1 MTPRGFDPK
10 AMAGKVPAPERRVE
24 VLVIGAGPAGTAA
37 ALEARAGGA
46 EVLLIDENPVSAGL
60 MGLDV
65 PHYWGGRYT
74 GAVQVKARMMEQV
87 FAANPALAQAF
98 EAGVEVELGVYC
110 WGAWVPGYGL
120 ASLPE
125 PLAGLAD
132 EERSWM
138 VGFERLILATGARD
152 VAFSF
157 EGWDQPGVMGA
168 RAFEAL
174 IGTYD
179 TFAGRRIAILG
190 SGRLAT
196 RTASLALAKGL
207 EVAALVDVAEPP
219 YGPAARGGALSEAG
233 VDLLTSHAPVRVAG
247 GVNGVE
253 RLVVRHMA
261 SGVERAIDCDTV
273 VQAISLTPCIELLD
287 VLGGRLVQKP
297 ALGGYAPANVNG
309 VNGTWTSLSGVFIA
323 GDVSGGPGGA
333 GVTADVARADGRRA
347 ARAALFSLGRAP
359 KPGEWRTAEQESA
372 ADEFVWM
379 TSRLGTWPYDV
390 VAYQQ
395 AWMRALM
402 AVTAPSVI
410 VCQCEEVTREALL
423 AVRQPAYLG
432 PPPPALA
439 ARDLGR
445 LLEDGPANQD
455 QIKRLTRACMG
466 PCQARRCREQVALI
480 LACASNESAERIP
493 LAGYRAPVRPLPLSV
508 LAAWDEDPVMAAHW
522 DVWFGIKGQW
532 TPYADIGT
540 ERESLY
546 DNLLGGDTHL

>member
-1 MTPRGFDPK
+1 VSVRGFDPK
-10 AMAGKVPAPERRVE
+10 ALAGKVPPPERRVE
-24 VLVIGAGPAGTAA
+24 VLVIGAGPAGIAA

-46 EVLLIDENPVSAGL
+46 EVLLIDENPVSSGL

-74 GAVQVKARMMEQV
+74 GAVRVKARMVEQV
-87 FAANPALAQAF
+87 FAANPALEQAF
-98 EAGVEVELGVYC
+98 EAGVGVELGVYC

-138 VGFERLILATGARD
+138 MGFERLVLATGAHD

-157 EGWDQPGVMGA
+157 HGWEQPGVMGA
-168 RAFEAL
+168 RALQTLLDPYEA
-174 IGTYD
+174 
-179 TFAGRRIAILG
+179 FAGRRLAILG
-190 SGRLAT
+190 SGGLAT

-207 EVAALVDVAEPP
+207 EVAALVDIADAAEASADEVGPLVA
-219 YGPAARGGALSEAG
+219 AG
-233 VDLLTSHAPVRVAG
+233 VEILMSHVPVRAAG
-247 GVNGVE
+247 AANGVE
-253 RLVVRHMA
+253 RLMVRDRATGAERVV
-261 SGVERAIDCDTV
+261 DCDTI
-273 VQAISLTPCIELLD
+273 VQAVSLTPTIELLD
-287 VLGGRLVQKP
+287 VLGASLAMQPK
-297 ALGGYAPANVNG
+297 LGGHAPVSPD
-309 VNGTWTSLSGVFIA
+309 GTATSLPEVFVA
-323 GDVSGGPGGA
+323 GDVAGVPGGV
-333 GVTADVARADGRRA
+333 GLTAEDAQAAGRRA
-347 ARAALFSLGRAP
+347 GRAVLASLGRAP
-359 KPGEWRTAEQESA
+359 APPPTAGASSPVDA
-372 ADEFVWM
+372 
-379 TSRLGTWPYDV
+379 
-390 VAYQQ
+390 VARQQ

-402 AVTAPSVI
+402 AANDASVT

-423 AVRQPAYLG
+423 AVRQPTYLG
-432 PPPPALA
+432 SPPPALA

-466 PCQARRCREQVALI
+466 PCQARRCREQVALM
-480 LACASNESAERIP
+480 LACASNESAERVP

>member
-1 MTPRGFDPK
+1 VAGVPPAAAGVSSVTRRGFDPK
-10 AMAGKVPAPERRVE
+10 ALAGKVPAAERRVE

-37 ALEARAGGA
+37 AIEARAGGA
-46 EVLLIDENPVSAGL
+46 EVLLVDENPVSAGL

-87 FAANPALAQAF
+87 FAANPALEQAF

-157 EGWDQPGVMGA
+157 GGWNQPGVMGA
-168 RAFEAL
+168 RAL
-174 IGTYD
+174 GTLLESYD
-179 TFAGRRIAILG
+179 AFSGRRLAILG
-190 SGRLAT
+190 SGELAI
-196 RTASLALAKGL
+196 RTASLALSKGIEIAAMIEL
-207 EVAALVDVAEPP
+207 GDAAEGPLDEIAALAAAGAEI
-219 YGPAARGGALSEAG
+219 
-233 VDLLTSHAPVRVAG
+233 LTSHVPVSAAG
-247 GVNGVE
+247 GANGVE
-253 RLVVRHMA
+253 RLSVRDLTT
-261 SGVERAIDCDTV
+261 GVERTLECDTV
-273 VQAISLTPCIELLD
+273 VQAVGLTPAIELLD
-287 VLGGRLVQKP
+287 VLGASLAMQP
-297 ALGGYAPANVNG
+297 TLGGHAPVSAD
-309 VNGTWTSLSGVFIA
+309 GTATSLAQVFIA
-323 GDVSGGPGGA
+323 GDVAGTPGGSA
-333 GVTADVARADGRRA
+333 LTPEDAEASGRRA
-347 ARAALFSLGRAP
+347 AQVVLASFGRAP
-359 KPGEWRTAEQESA
+359 GPAPATR
-372 ADEFVWM
+372 
-379 TSRLGTWPYDV
+379 
-390 VAYQQ
+390 VASPVDAVARQQ

-402 AVTAPSVI
+402 ATTDPTVI

-480 LACASNESAERIP
+480 LACASNESAERVP

-546 DNLLGGDTHL
+546 DNLLGGGDMHL

>member
-1 MTPRGFDPK
+1 VTPRGFDPK
-10 AMAGKVPAPERRVE
+10 ALAGKVPPPERRVE

-65 PHYWGGRYT
+65 PHYWGGRYST
-74 GAVQVKARMMEQV
+74 AVQAKARMMERV
-87 FAANPALAQAF
+87 VAANPGLEQAF
-98 EAGVEVELGVYC
+98 DAGIDVELGVYC

-132 EERSWM
+132 DDRSWM
-138 VGFERLILATGARD
+138 VSFQRLIVATGARD
-152 VAFSF
+152 VALSF
-157 EGWDQPGVMGA
+157 KGWDQPGVMGA
-168 RAFEAL
+168 RALQAL
-174 IGTYD
+174 LDPYD
-179 TFAGRRIAILG
+179 AFTGRRLAILG
-190 SGRLAT
+190 SGPLAT

-207 EVAALVDVAEPP
+207 EVVALLDIADAPLGPADEIAAL
-219 YGPAARGGALSEAG
+219 AAGGVE
-233 VDLLTSHAPVRVAG
+233 VVTSHVPTRAVG

-253 RLVVRHMA
+253 RLALRHLPDGA
-261 SGVERAIDCDTV
+261 ERDLECDTI
-273 VQAISLTPCIELLD
+273 VQAVSLTPTIELLD
-287 VLGGRLVQKP
+287 VLGASLAMQP
-297 ALGGYAPANVNG
+297 ALGGHVPVSPD
-309 VNGTWTSLSGVFIA
+309 GTGTSLAEVFLAGEIA
-323 GDVSGGPGGA
+323 GTPGGA
-333 GVTADVARADGRRA
+333 GLTREAAEACGRRA
-347 ARAALFSLGRAP
+347 GRAVLASLRRGP
-359 KPGEWRTAEQESA
+359 APAPRPRA
-372 ADEFVWM
+372 
-379 TSRLGTWPYDV
+379 TSPIDA
-390 VAYQQ
+390 VARQQ
-395 AWMRALM
+395 DWMRALM
-402 AVTAPSVI
+402 AAGDASVV

-432 PPPPALA
+432 PPPPASA

-445 LLEDGPANQD
+445 LLEDGPASQD
-455 QIKRLTRACMG
+455 QVKRLTRACMG

-480 LACASNESAERIP
+480 LACASNEAAERVP

-540 ERESLY
+540 ERESLS
-546 DNLLGGDTHL
+546 DNLLGGDGSR

>member
-1 MTPRGFDPK
+1 VSARGFDPK
-10 AMAGKVPAPERRVE
+10 ALAGKVPPPERRVE
-24 VLVIGAGPAGTAA
+24 VLVIGAGPAGAAA

-46 EVLLIDENPVSAGL
+46 QVLLIDENPIAAGL
-60 MGLDV
+60 MGLDA
-65 PHYWGGRYT
+65 PHYWGARYT
-74 GAVQVKARMMEQV
+74 GAVQVKARMMAQM
-87 FAANPALAQAF
+87 FAASPALERAF

-157 EGWDQPGVMGA
+157 KGWDQPGVMGA
-168 RAFEAL
+168 RALQAL
-174 IGTYD
+174 LHPYD
-179 TFAGRRIAILG
+179 AFAGRRLAILG
-190 SGRLAT
+190 SGDLAV
-196 RTASLALAKGL
+196 RTAGLAMARGL
-207 EVAALVDVAEPP
+207 EVGALVDIAETAQGPADEIAALVA
-219 YGPAARGGALSEAG
+219 AG
-233 VDLLTSHAPVRVAG
+233 VDIFTGHVPVRAAG
-247 GVNGVE
+247 GANGVE
-253 RLVVRHMA
+253 RLTIRDLA
-261 SGVERAIDCDTV
+261 TGAERALDCDTV
-273 VQAISLTPCIELLD
+273 VQAISLTPAVELLD
-287 VLGGRLVQKP
+287 VLGGSLAMQP
-297 ALGGYAPANVNG
+297 GLGGHAPVSPD
-309 VNGTWTSLSGVFIA
+309 GTATSLAQVFLA
-323 GDVSGGPGGA
+323 GDMAGTPGGA
-333 GVTADVARADGRRA
+333 GLSPEAAEASGRRA
-347 ARAALFSLGRAP
+347 ARAVLASLGRASP
-359 KPGEWRTAEQESA
+359 PPESGTPPTSP
-372 ADEFVWM
+372 ADALA
-379 TSRLGTWPYDV
+379 R
-390 VAYQQ
+390 QQ

-402 AVTAPSVI
+402 ATTDPSVI

-455 QIKRLTRACMG
+455 QVKRLTRACMG

-480 LACASNESAERIP
+480 LACASNERAERIP

-522 DVWFGIKGQW
+522 DVWFGIRGQW

-540 ERESLY
+540 AREGLH

>member
-1 MTPRGFDPK
+1 VVSARGFDPK
-10 AMAGKVPAPERRVE
+10 ALPGKVPPPERRVE

-46 EVLLIDENPVSAGL
+46 AVLLIDENPVSSGL

-87 FAANPALAQAF
+87 VAANPALEQAF

-157 EGWDQPGVMGA
+157 KGWDQPGVMGA
-168 RAFEAL
+168 RALQAL
-174 IGTYD
+174 LDRYD
-179 TFAGRRIAILG
+179 AFAGRRLAILG
-190 SGRLAT
+190 AGPLAM
-196 RTASLALAKGL
+196 RAASLALGKGL
-207 EVAALVDVAEPP
+207 EVAALVDIAAAPE
-219 YGPAARGGALSEAG
+219 GPVEEIAALASAGTEILTAHVPVGASGGA
-233 VDLLTSHAPVRVAG
+233 
-247 GVNGVE
+247 NGVE
-253 RLVVRHMA
+253 RLIVRELTTGAERVV
-261 SGVERAIDCDTV
+261 DCDTV
-273 VQAISLTPCIELLD
+273 VQAISLTPTVELLD
-287 VLGGRLVQKP
+287 VLGASLAMQP
-297 ALGGYAPANVNG
+297 TLGGHAPVSPD
-309 VNGTWTSLSGVFIA
+309 GTATSLAEVFLA
-323 GDVSGGPGGA
+323 GDLAGTPDGSGL
-333 GVTADVARADGRRA
+333 TADDAEASGRRA
-347 ARAALFSLGRAP
+347 GEAVLASLGRAP
-359 KPGEWRTAEQESA
+359 APLA
-372 ADEFVWM
+372 ARRVPSPVDA
-379 TSRLGTWPYDV
+379 
-390 VAYQQ
+390 VARQQ

-402 AVTAPSVI
+402 AASDASVM

-480 LACASNESAERIP
+480 LACASNESADRVP

-508 LAAWDEDPVMAAHW
+508 LAAWDEDPVIAAYW

>member
-1 MTPRGFDPK
+1 MGARGFDPK
-10 AMAGKVPAPERRVE
+10 ALAGKVPAPRRRVE

-37 ALEARAGGA
+37 AIAARAGGA
-46 EVLLIDENPVSAGL
+46 EVLLIDENPGSAGL

-74 GAVQVKARMMEQV
+74 GAVQIKARMMEQV
-87 FAANPALAQAF
+87 FAANPALERAF

-138 VGFERLILATGARD
+138 VGFERLIVAAGARD
-152 VAFSF
+152 IGFSF
-157 EGWDQPGVMGA
+157 TGWDQPGVMGA
-168 RAFEAL
+168 RAL
-174 IGTYD
+174 GTLLESYD
-179 TFAGRRIAILG
+179 AFSGRRLAILG
-190 SGRLAT
+190 SGELAIG
-196 RTASLALAKGL
+196 TASLALSKGL
-207 EVAALVDVAEPP
+207 EIAAMIDVADAPQGSSDEI
-219 YGPAARGGALSEAG
+219 GALAAAG
-233 VDLLTSHAPVRVAG
+233 AEILTSHVPVRATG
-247 GVNGVE
+247 GTNGVE
-253 RLVVRHMA
+253 RLTLRDLRTGA
-261 SGVERAIDCDTV
+261 ERTLECDTV
-273 VQAISLTPCIELLD
+273 VQAVSLTPAIELLD
-287 VLGGRLVQKP
+287 VLGASLAMQPG
-297 ALGGYAPANVNG
+297 LGGHAPVSPD
-309 VNGTWTSLSGVFIA
+309 GTATSLAQIFIA
-323 GDVSGGPGGA
+323 GDVAGTPGGSA
-333 GVTADVARADGRRA
+333 LTPEDAEASGRRA
-347 ARAALFSLGRAP
+347 AQAVLASLGRMPVPAP
-359 KPGEWRTAEQESA
+359 AARVASA
-372 ADEFVWM
+372 VDA
-379 TSRLGTWPYDV
+379 
-390 VAYQQ
+390 VARQQ

-402 AVTAPSVI
+402 ATTDPTVI

-432 PPPPALA
+432 APPPALV

-480 LACASNESAERIP
+480 LACASNESAERVP

-546 DNLLGGDTHL
+546 DNLLGGDMHL

>member
-10 AMAGKVPAPERRVE
+10 ALAGKVPAPDRRVE
-24 VLVIGAGPAGTAA
+24 VLVIGAGPAGVAA

-87 FAANPALAQAF
+87 FAANPALEQAF

-132 EERSWM
+132 DERSWM

-157 EGWDQPGVMGA
+157 KGWDQPGVMGA
-168 RAFEAL
+168 RALHAL
-174 IGTYD
+174 LSPYD
-179 TFAGRRIAILG
+179 AFSGRRLAILG
-190 SGRLAT
+190 SGALAA
-196 RTASLALAKGL
+196 RTASLALAKGV
-207 EVAALVDVAEPP
+207 EVAALVDISEAAQAPGDEIAALVA
-219 YGPAARGGALSEAG
+219 AG
-233 VDLLTSHAPVRVAG
+233 VDILTSHVPVRVAG
-247 GVNGVE
+247 GANGVE
-253 RLVVRHMA
+253 RLAVRDLTTGM
-261 SGVERAIDCDTV
+261 ERALDCDTV
-273 VQAISLTPCIELLD
+273 VQAVSLIPAIELLD
-287 VLGGRLVQKP
+287 VLGASLAMQP
-297 ALGGYAPANVNG
+297 TLGGHAPVSPD
-309 VNGTWTSLSGVFIA
+309 GTMTSLPQVFLAGDIA
-323 GDVSGGPGGA
+323 GTPGGA
-333 GVTADVARADGRRA
+333 AIAREDAEASGRRA
-347 ARAALFSLGRAP
+347 ARAVLASLGRAP
-359 KPGEWRTAEQESA
+359 PASPSPGPRSHVDA
-372 ADEFVWM
+372 
-379 TSRLGTWPYDV
+379 V
-390 VAYQQ
+390 VRQQ

-402 AVTAPSVI
+402 ATTEPSVI

-423 AVRQPAYLG
+423 AVRQPVYLG
-432 PPPPALA
+432 PAPPALA

-480 LACASNESAERIP
+480 LACASNESAERVP

-540 ERESLY
+540 ERESL
-546 DNLLGGDTHL
+546 DDDLLGGDMHL

>member
-1 MTPRGFDPK
+1 VVSARGFDPK
-10 AMAGKVPAPERRVE
+10 ALPGKVPPPERRVE

-46 EVLLIDENPVSAGL
+46 AVLLIDENPVSSGL

-87 FAANPALAQAF
+87 VAANPALEQAF
-98 EAGVEVELGVYC
+98 EAGIEVELGVYC

-138 VGFERLILATGARD
+138 VGFQRLILATGARD
-152 VAFSF
+152 VALSF
-157 EGWDQPGVMGA
+157 KGWDQPGVMGA
-168 RAFEAL
+168 RAFQAL
-174 IGTYD
+174 LDPYD
-179 TFAGRRIAILG
+179 AFAGRRLAILG
-190 SGRLAT
+190 SGPLAT

-207 EVAALVDVAEPP
+207 EVGALVDVANRAH
-219 YGPAARGGALSEAG
+219 GPADEIASLAAAGVEIINAHVPVAALGGA
-233 VDLLTSHAPVRVAG
+233 D
-247 GVNGVE
+247 GVE
-253 RLVVRHMA
+253 HLTVRHL
-261 SGVERAIDCDTV
+261 STGTERSLDCDTV
-273 VQAISLTPCIELLD
+273 VQAISLTPTVELLD
-287 VLGGRLVQKP
+287 VLGVALAMQP
-297 ALGGYAPANVNG
+297 ALGGHAPVSQD
-309 VNGTWTSLSGVFIA
+309 GTATSRAEVFVAGDIA
-323 GDVSGGPGGA
+323 GTPGGA
-333 GVTADVARADGRRA
+333 SLTPEAAAASGRRA
-347 ARAALFSLGRAP
+347 ARAALASLGRAVAP
-359 KPGEWRTAEQESA
+359 PLGARTILPVDA
-372 ADEFVWM
+372 
-379 TSRLGTWPYDV
+379 
-390 VAYQQ
+390 VARQQ
-395 AWMRALM
+395 DWMRALM
-402 AVTAPSVI
+402 AASDPSVI

-432 PPPPALA
+432 PPPAALA
-439 ARDLGR
+439 ARDLVR

-480 LACASNESAERIP
+480 LACASNESAERVS

-508 LAAWDEDPVMAAHW
+508 LAAWDEDLVMAAHW
-522 DVWFGIKGQW
+522 DVWFGIRGQW

-546 DNLLGGDTHL
+546 DNLLSGDAHL

>member
-1 MTPRGFDPK
+1 VTLRGFDPK
-10 AMAGKVPAPERRVE
+10 ALAGKVPPPERRVE

-74 GAVQVKARMMEQV
+74 AAVQAKARMMEQV
-87 FAANPALAQAF
+87 FAANPALEQAF

-132 EERSWM
+132 DARSWM

-157 EGWDQPGVMGA
+157 RGWDQPGVMGA
-168 RAFEAL
+168 QALDALVSPYDAFS
-174 IGTYD
+174 
-179 TFAGRRIAILG
+179 GRRLAILG
-190 SGRLAT
+190 SGALAA

-207 EVAALVDVAEPP
+207 EVAALVDIAEAAQAPADEIAALVA
-219 YGPAARGGALSEAG
+219 AG
-233 VDLLTSHAPVRVAG
+233 VDILTSHVPVGAAG
-247 GVNGVE
+247 GANGVE
-253 RLVVRHMA
+253 RLAIRDLATGM
-261 SGVERAIDCDTV
+261 ERAIACDTV
-273 VQAISLTPCIELLD
+273 VQAVSLTPAIELLD
-287 VLGGRLVQKP
+287 VLGASLAMQP
-297 ALGGYAPANVNG
+297 ALGGHAPVSPD
-309 VNGTWTSLSGVFIA
+309 GTVTSLLQVFLA
-323 GDVSGGPGGA
+323 GEVAGAPGGA
-333 GVTADVARADGRRA
+333 GLSLEYAEASGRRA
-347 ARAALFSLGRAP
+347 AHAALASLGRAAP
-359 KPGEWRTAEQESA
+359 PAPVIIGP
-372 ADEFVWM
+372 
-379 TSRLGTWPYDV
+379 TSPTDA
-390 VAYQQ
+390 VARQQ
-395 AWMRALM
+395 AWTRALM
-402 AVTAPSVI
+402 ATTDASVI

-480 LACASNESAERIP
+480 LACASNETAEHIP

-532 TPYADIGT
+532 TPYADVGT
-540 ERESLY
+540 EREWLY
-546 DNLLGGDTHL
+546 GNLLGGDMHL

>member
-1 MTPRGFDPK
+1 MGAVPGQFEGASMTARGFDPK
-10 AMAGKVPAPERRVE
+10 ALAGKVPPPERRVE
-24 VLVIGAGPAGTAA
+24 VLVIGAGPAGVAA

-87 FAANPALAQAF
+87 FAANPALEQAF
-98 EAGVEVELGVYC
+98 EAGVELELGVYC

-138 VGFERLILATGARD
+138 VGFERLIVATGARD

-157 EGWDQPGVMGA
+157 AGWDQPGVMGA
-168 RAFEAL
+168 RALQAL
-174 IGTYD
+174 LSRYD
-179 TFAGRRIAILG
+179 AFAGRRLVILG
-190 SGRLAT
+190 SGELAT
-196 RTASLALAKGL
+196 RTAEAALARGL
-207 EVAALVDVAEPP
+207 EVTTLVDIAETTPAPMGEVA
-219 YGPAARGGALSEAG
+219 AAG
-233 VDLLTSHAPVRVAG
+233 VETLSNTVPVRAMG
-247 GVNGVE
+247 GPHGVE
-253 RLVVRHMA
+253 RLIVRHLA
-261 SGVERAIDCDTV
+261 TGAERVLDCDTV
-273 VQAISLTPCIELLD
+273 VQAISETPAIELLD
-287 VLGGRLVQKP
+287 VLGAALAMQP
-297 ALGGYAPANVNG
+297 TLGGHAPVSPD
-309 VNGTWTSLSGVFIA
+309 GTATSLAAVFIA
-323 GDVSGGPGGA
+323 GDVAGAPGGA
-333 GVTADVARADGRRA
+333 GSSLHEVEASGRRA
-347 ARAALFSLGRAP
+347 GQAVLASLGRAP
-359 KPGEWRTAEQESA
+359 AIPPWPRA
-372 ADEFVWM
+372 
-379 TSRLGTWPYDV
+379 TSPVDA
-390 VAYQQ
+390 VARQQ

-402 AVTAPSVI
+402 ATTDPSVI
-410 VCQCEEVTREALL
+410 VCQCEEVTRGALL

-432 PPPPALA
+432 LPPPALA

-480 LACASNESAERIP
+480 LACASNEAAERIP
-493 LAGYRAPVRPLPLSV
+493 LAGYRAPVRPLALSV

-540 ERESLY
+540 ERESQY
-546 DNLLGGDTHL
+546 DNLLGGDAHL